1 MRGTKTVRRPFG
13 RLAFGS
19 FVGVLAFAGGVVSAA
34 AQAPEQFYKGKRI
47 TVMLGHP
54 PGGSYHMYATLA
66 VNHLK
71 KHIPGNPDLII
82 EHRPGGGGVR
92 AVRYFYSNAPRDGSV
107 IGLFPETIAHTE
119 ILQPEVGQWKTSEM
133 TYIGTFSGVGAVM
146 MRRPNAPA
154 KTVAEMRKLT
164 SSVGCSGKTSQA
176 YQTAALMKNL
186 GGFKFNIICGYPGSA
201 EYVLAMM
208 RGEVDMVASA
218 WLQWRTAHTGDVAN
232 GKMVPVVQTGLRR
245 NRELPDL
252 PLMQE
257 VIDDPTAKRV
267 IEFVSA
273 GTAFGRALIV
283 PPGVPADRIA
293 TLRKAF
299 ESLVKDPAFLK
310 DAERAKAQIDP
321 TPGEDL
327 QKELIALFKAPKD
340 IVDRA
345 RVAMD

>member
-1 MRGTKTVRRPFG
+1 MARF
-13 RLAFGS
+13 AFGAV
-19 FVGVLAFAGGVVSAA
+19 FGVTTLAGAIAEPAA
-34 AQAPEQFYKGKRI
+34 AQTPEQFYKGK
-47 TVMLGHP
+47 TVILMLGHP

-66 VNHLK
+66 ANHLK
-71 KHIPGNPDLII
+71 KHLPGNPNVIL

-92 AVRYFYSNAPRDGSV
+92 AVRHFYSNAPRDGSV
-107 IGLFPETIAHTE
+107 IGLFPETIGHTE
-119 ILQPEVGQWKTSEM
+119 ILQPEVGQWKTQEM

-146 MRRPNAPA
+146 MRRSNAPA
-154 KTVAEMRKLT
+154 KTIAEMRKMT
-164 SSVGCSGKTSQA
+164 SSVGCTGKTSQA

-186 GGFKFNIICGYPGSA
+186 GGFQFKIICGYPGSA
-201 EYVLAMM
+201 EYVLALV
-208 RGEVDMVASA
+208 RGEVDLVASA
-218 WLQWRTAHTGDVAN
+218 WLQWRTSHTADIAS

-257 VIDDPTAKRV
+257 LIEEPTAKKV

-273 GTAFGRALIV
+273 GTAFGRALIA

-293 TLRKAF
+293 ALRAAF
-299 ESLVKDPAFLK
+299 DGLVKDPAFLK

-321 TPGEDL
+321 TPGAELQQDL
-327 QKELIALFKAPKD
+327 VAMFQAPKD

-345 RVAMD
+345 KVAMD